1 MIVELRQPLWMST
14 PYGEALALF
23 LTDYG
28 PESDHLWTC
37 VQQEGEHEGELWT
50 WHNSEVKVLPNRSM
64 LRGSPIYTGAKATRG
79 KAGMAVAQR
88 AT

>member
-14 PYGEALALF
+14 PYGEGLAIF

-37 VQQEGEHEGELWT
+37 IQQEGNRAGELWT
-50 WHNSEVKVLPNRSM
+50 WHNSEVRVLANRSM
-64 LRGSPIYTGAKATRG
+64 LRANG
-79 KAGMAVAQR
+79 KAA
-88 AT
+88 